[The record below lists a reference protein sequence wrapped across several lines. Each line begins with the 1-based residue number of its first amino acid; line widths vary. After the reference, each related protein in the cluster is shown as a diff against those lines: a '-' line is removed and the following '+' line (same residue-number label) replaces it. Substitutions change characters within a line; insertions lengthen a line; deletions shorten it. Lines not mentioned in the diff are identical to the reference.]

1 VQNVGLVIDMV
12 DDPIE
17 DVYAFVERAYI
28 RLQAG
33 DVLIRCLED
42 GSSFPIQQLVEGLIL
57 AGPQSLEDLQQVL
70 IETSTRKSQVEDDLQ
85 QVYVEMRRVL
95 REYGVE
101 FTSGGDYHAALMFSP
116 LELVVL
122 MQSQGVENHEK
133 QSACQ
138 RIFQE
143 SHGLLKN
150 LNNNLRLLAEIEKYL
165 QDWVWGLTY
174 QKARQQVNSQA
185 SEL

>member
-1 VQNVGLVIDMV
+1 MS

-17 DVYAFVERAYI
+17 DVYSFVERAYI

-33 DVLIRCLED
+33 DVLIRCLAD
-42 GSSFPIQQLVEGLIL
+42 STTTPIQQMVEGLIL

-85 QVYVEMRRVL
+85 QVYEEMKRVL
-95 REYGVE
+95 KEYGVE
-101 FTSGGDYHAALMFSP
+101 FTHTDDYHAALMFSP
-116 LELVVL
+116 LELIVL
-122 MQSQGVENHEK
+122 MQSQGVVDHEK

-138 RIFQE
+138 RVFQE
-143 SHGLLKN
+143 SQSLLKN
-150 LNNNLRLLAEIEKYL
+150 LNINLHLLAEIERYL
-165 QDWVWGLTY
+165 QDWLWGLTY
-174 QKARQQVNSQA
+174 QKARQQANHGT